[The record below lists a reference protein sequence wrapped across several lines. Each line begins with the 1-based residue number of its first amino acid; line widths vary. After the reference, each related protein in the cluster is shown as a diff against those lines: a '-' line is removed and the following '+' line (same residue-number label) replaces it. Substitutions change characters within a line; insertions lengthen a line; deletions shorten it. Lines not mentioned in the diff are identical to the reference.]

1 MRKVREQTN
10 LKARISLYGPD
21 WLAIKEWLEIE
32 REHLLSKLLNAKTH
46 DESQKH
52 RGAIEQIDKLLGV
65 EKDAAIAASKQG

>member
-1 MRKVREQTN
+1 MREQIN

-21 WLAIKEWLEIE
+21 WGVIKEWLTIE

-52 RGAIEQIDKLLGV
+52 RGAIDVIDKLLFV
-65 EKDAAIAASKQG
+65 EKDAERASKQG